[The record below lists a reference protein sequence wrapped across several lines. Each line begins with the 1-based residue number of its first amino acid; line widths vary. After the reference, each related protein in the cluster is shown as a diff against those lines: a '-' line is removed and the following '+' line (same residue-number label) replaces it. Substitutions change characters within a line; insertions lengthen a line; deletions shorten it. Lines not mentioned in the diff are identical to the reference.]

1 MHSTKIPIPLGGA
14 RNNFDGVVAPPHRTP
29 RPSPSLHMSTC
40 LTSTTSRDLR
50 YTSSRSPH
58 VVQQMEHV
66 ADDQMV
72 SIVRRKKS

>member
-1 MHSTKIPIPLGGA
+1 MHSTKIPIPLGG
-14 RNNFDGVVAPPHRTP
+14 GQEIILMGWSPLLTGPPTP
-29 RPSPSLHMSTC
+29 PSLRTSTC

-58 VVQQMEHV
+58 VVQKLEHV

>member
-1 MHSTKIPIPLGGA
+1 MHSTKIPIPLGG
-14 RNNFDGVVAPPHRTP
+14 GQEIILMGWSPLLTGPPVLP
-29 RPSPSLHMSTC
+29 PPSTC

-58 VVQQMEHV
+58 VVQKLEHV